1 MPDRASRA
9 TVGPASV
16 FLNCPFDDA
25 YKPIFEALV
34 FACFDCGYVP
44 RCALEA
50 DDAGQVRIEKIISI
64 IRGCRLGVH
73 DISRTELD
81 GANQLPRF
89 NMPFE
94 LGLFLG
100 AARFGGPEQRLK
112 VCLVL
117 DRERYRFQ
125 KFMSDIAGQDIREHG
140 DDPARAISQ
149 LRSWFATQ
157 PRRDVL
163 PGGAAITKRYRAFR
177 DELPAILEKVGIEAA
192 ELVFADY
199 TNLVST
205 WLLERPRS
213 PGGSLKAAPR
223 RRPATPAA
231 RKRRKPA

>member
-1 MPDRASRA
+1 MPDRATRA
-9 TVGPASV
+9 KADQTSV

-64 IRGCRLGVH
+64 IRSCRLGVH

-81 GANQLPRF
+81 GPDQLPRF

-100 AARFGGPEQRLK
+100 AARFGGTEQRRK

-163 PGGAAITKRYRAFR
+163 PGGAAITKRYWAFR
-177 DELPAILEKVGIEAA
+177 EELPAILEMVGIEAA

-199 TNLVST
+199 TNLVSA

-213 PGGSLKAAPR
+213 PGHSSKSAQRKPPSTHGV
-223 RRPATPAA
+223 
-231 RKRRKPA
+231 RKRRKSA